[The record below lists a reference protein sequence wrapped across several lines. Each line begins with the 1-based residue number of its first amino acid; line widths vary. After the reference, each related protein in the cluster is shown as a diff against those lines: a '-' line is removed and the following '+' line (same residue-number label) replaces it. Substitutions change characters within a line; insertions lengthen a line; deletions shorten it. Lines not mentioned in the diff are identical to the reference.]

1 MRVPGTIALV
11 IRATLVSL
19 ALAAPLAAAAQEPAP
34 ACASFVECR
43 QAALDAAAR
52 EDYETFHTFAWRA
65 VQTGKSNDAT
75 SMSLLA
81 RAQSL
86 SGRPHD
92 ALVMLRRLAE
102 RGTAVVEAET
112 SDDFRR
118 VRALPGW
125 PEVLERIRGVAAGNE
140 APAPEPAKAI
150 EVPSAAPAAK
160 SPAPPRAETPSPA
173 ASEPATEADSAD
185 EETIAVPATL
195 ARPVALDHDAV
206 SRRFVFADDSS
217 ETLKIVD
224 ELSKNAVNLVS
235 RGWAGP
241 YRSVA
246 LAIDPQRGDLW
257 VAGTDLAGAEP
268 RSAVHRVQ
276 LISGRLLYTVAL
288 PDEAGPARFADL
300 AMSGGAAFLLDEQ
313 GRRVYQLALG
323 SKTLR
328 LQATIETDAALA
340 SVAPAADAVL
350 YVAHDEGIIRLGPDA
365 KTQSAVTAARGVDLR
380 GLQWIRAHQGTLL
393 GIQMRPDGT
402 RSAVRIRLDRRGRRA
417 TSLQVLGEA
426 SSRAAAIAGGV
437 FYYLG
442 ASPDAAMVLRRV
454 TLK

>member
-1 MRVPGTIALV
+1 M
-11 IRATLVSL
+11 IRALIVSL
-19 ALAAPLAAAAQEPAP
+19 ALVAPLAAATQDPAP
-34 ACASFVECR
+34 ACASSAECR

-52 EDYETFHTFAWRA
+52 DDYETFHTLAWRA
-65 VQTGKSNDAT
+65 VQMGKSNDVT
-75 SMSLLA
+75 LMSLLA

-102 RGTAVVEAET
+102 RGSAVVEAET

-125 PEVLERIRGVAAGNE
+125 PAVLDRIRGVAAGHVE
-140 APAPEPAKAI
+140 APAAAATPAEAI
-150 EVPSAAPAAK
+150 ETPSAAPVAK
-160 SPAPPRAETPSPA
+160 LPATPRAEAPPPTA
-173 ASEPATEADSAD
+173 GEPATEAGSAD
-185 EETIAVPATL
+185 EEAVPVPATL

-206 SRRFVFADDSS
+206 SRRFVFADDSTD
-217 ETLKIVD
+217 TLKIVD

-241 YRSVA
+241 YRTVA

-276 LISGRLLYTVAL
+276 LVSGRLLYTIAL
-288 PDEAGPARFADL
+288 PADAGPARFADL
-300 AMSGGAAFLLDEQ
+300 AMSGGAAFLLDED
-313 GRRVYQLALG
+313 GRRVYELALG

-328 LQATIETDAALA
+328 LHATIERDVALA
-340 SVAPAADAVL
+340 SVAPSVDGIL
-350 YVAHDEGIIRLGPDA
+350 YVAHADGIIRLGPA
-365 KTQSAVTAARGVDLR
+365 PQSQTAVTAARGVDVR
-380 GLQWIRAHQGTLL
+380 GLQWIRAYKGGLL
-393 GIQMRPDGT
+393 GIQTRPDGT
-402 RSAVRIRLDRRGRRA
+402 QAAVRIRLDRRGRSA
-417 TSLQVLGEA
+417 TALQVLGEA

-442 ASPDAAMVLRRV
+442 ASPDSTTMLRRV